1 MYLATVD
8 RSHFIPYY
16 VQVKNALLDQI
27 HSGAWQP
34 GDQLP
39 AEPELCRM
47 FNVSRTV
54 IRQAL
59 KDLEYDGVIS
69 REKGRGTFVAKPKIN
84 QSLVQKL
91 TGFYQDMVDRG
102 YTPTTRILRQGVIPA
117 SPKVAERLEVPV
129 DTPVI
134 EIHRLRGLPGEPFIL
149 DTTYLPYSLCAPV
162 LTADLSQHSLYAVL
176 EQELGL
182 NIARGHRTLEAVKAN
197 EYEASLLQINKG
209 DPLILLDS
217 VVYLSDGTPI
227 EYFHALH
234 RGGRSRFE
242 VELVRIRP

>member
-1 MYLATVD
+1 MSLATVD

-16 VQVKNALLDQI
+16 VQVRNALLEQI
-27 HSGAWQP
+27 NSGNWQP

-59 KDLEYDGVIS
+59 KDLEYDGVIT
-69 REKGRGTFVAKPKIN
+69 REKGRGTFVARPKID
-84 QSLVQKL
+84 QSLAQKL

-102 YTPTTRILRQGVIPA
+102 YTPATRILRQGVIPA
-117 SPKVAERLEVPV
+117 SPKVAERLELEV

-134 EIHRLRGLPGEPFIL
+134 EIHRLRGLPDEPFIL
-149 DTTYLPYSLCAPV
+149 DTAYLPYALCAPV
-162 LTADLSQHSLYAVL
+162 LEADLSQRSLYAVL
-176 EQELGL
+176 EQQLGL
-182 NIARGHRTLEAVKAN
+182 DIARGHRTLEAVRAN
-197 EYEASLLQINKG
+197 EYEACLLQINKG

-217 VVYLSDGTPI
+217 VVYLSHGTPI
-227 EYFHALH
+227 ENLHAHH

-242 VELVRIRP
+242 VELVRIRD